1 MAKKFNFKLEP
12 ALKLRNYQAKQAKT
26 ELGRAVQARVGK
38 ENAIEENKK
47 YKDDILKIEFGKQKI
62 DYLQNSLSH
71 RERIGATI
79 EKLESEK
86 KDLIEIESFRKKNL
100 ATVRQ
105 KEKAFENLKDK
116 HKKIHLEKLDK
127 EEQIV
132 LDEIALKN
140 VNKKL

>member
-12 ALKLRNYQAKQAKT
+12 ALKLQNYKVKQAKT
-26 ELGRAVQARVGK
+26 ELGRAVRARLGK
-38 ENAIEENKK
+38 ETAIEENKK
-47 YKDDILKIEFGKQKI
+47 YRDDILKIEFGKQKI
-62 DYLQNSLSH
+62 DEMQNRLSH
-71 RERIGATI
+71 RERIGAAI

-86 KDLIEIESFRKKNL
+86 RDLIEIENFRQKNL
-100 ATVRQ
+100 AVVRQ

-116 HKKIHLEKLDK
+116 HKKIHLDRLDK